1 MRIGPHIPIII
12 NVKSV
17 AVRDERGA
25 GLVEFAFVLPLFV
38 LFVFGIV
45 EFGRAYNAKV
55 TLTAAVREG
64 ARTAAIAKTA
74 CADPT
79 KLQECVEQ
87 AVQGAASGLD
97 TGSVK
102 LEPAETTLCDAVP
115 TPVNAKVKASY
126 PFQYQIPLFG
136 EGTWT
141 LHAEGSMRCGG

>member
-1 MRIGPHIPIII
+1 MRIGTHVPIII
-12 NVKSV
+12 NVRST
-17 AVRDERGA
+17 AARDERGA

-38 LFVFGIV
+38 LFVFGII

-64 ARTAAIAKTA
+64 ARTAAIAKSA

-79 KLQECVEQ
+79 KLQECVKK
-87 AVQGAASGLD
+87 AVQDAASGID
-97 TGSVK
+97 TGSVT
-102 LEPAETTLCDAVP
+102 LDTTETKLCDAVP
-115 TPVNAKVKASY
+115 TPTNAKVKASY
-126 PFQYQIPLFG
+126 PFHYQIPLFG

>member
-1 MRIGPHIPIII
+1 MRIGPRIPIIV
-12 NVKSV
+12 NVRYA

-79 KLQECVEQ
+79 KPAECVEKS
-87 AVQGAASGLD
+87 VQDAASGLD
-97 TGSVK
+97 
-102 LEPAETTLCDAVP
+102 ADAVNAVLETSCNVTAP
-115 TPVNAKVKASY
+115 TNAKVNATY
-126 PFQYQIPLFG
+126 PFSYTIPLFG

-141 LHAEGSMRCGG
+141 LHATGTMRCGG